1 MSNYSAEISGIIDH
15 GIDKSIKSISDIL
28 LDYGKFTYN
37 SKDIARYRNKLIFF
51 TTLENFLEEYVE
63 GDEQMDTQDLL
74 TIARLSTS
82 SVKLGGNTVGTS
94 NIVSSLVTI
103 TNSTVLKVNG
113 ESIYGVYLA
122 RLNEII
128 NLDAIYVGSGVVE
141 QMSMTINPISVIEE
155 KSPVYIKN
163 HRVEY
168 IDNLIKEV
176 TVSIKLAGVATP
188 LVTVFAVVIVDY
200 NLAVPEGFDYT
211 YPAILS

>member
-37 SKDIARYRNKLIFF
+37 SKDIARYRNKLTFY

-63 GDEQMDTQDLL
+63 GDEQMNTQDLL
-74 TIARLSTS
+74 TIARISTS
-82 SVKLGGNTVGTS
+82 SVKLGGNIVGTS
-94 NIVSSLVTI
+94 NIVSSLVTV

-113 ESIYGVYLA
+113 ESIHGVYLA

-128 NLDAIYVGSGVVE
+128 DLDAIYVGSGTVE
-141 QMSMTINPISVIEE
+141 QMSMTISPISVIEE

-163 HRVEY
+163 YRVEY

-200 NLAVPEGFDYT
+200 DTAVPEGFDYT